1 MSCLFQDMSNEMKQ
15 IFFDKQLRN
24 MLKNNQSLVRKI
36 NRLHYLC
43 NMVCSDD
50 SRGFFLKNIVKQDKI
65 KLSEKRPNERTK
77 EKVISYL

>member
-24 MLKNNQSLVRKI
+24 LLKNNQSLVRKI
-36 NRLHYLC
+36 NRRHYLC

-50 SRGFFLKNIVKQDKI
+50 SRVFLENIVKQDKI